1 MKKGNMTTVKRIA
14 ITAQESKK
22 TELIEWT
29 YFKKEALAKHNLVAT
44 GTTANVVEGT
54 VNMPVQKLLSGA
66 TGGYKQLADMIEAGD
81 IDALIFFSDA
91 TTNFFCNSEV
101 KHLLEAAISSNIIV
115 CCNRTTADYVLDS
128 ALIGETYTPHGP
140 SYTPASK
147 TGVKL
152 AEAEI
157 KLAV

>member
-1 MKKGNMTTVKRIA
+1 MEKGNMTTVKRIA
-14 ITAQESKK
+14 ITAQENKK

-29 YFKKEALAKHNLVAT
+29 YFKKEALAKHSLVAT
-44 GTTANVVEGT
+44 GTTADVVEGT

-66 TGGYKQLADMIEAGD
+66 VGGYKQLAEMIKAGD

-91 TTNFFCNSEV
+91 TTDFFCNSEV
-101 KHLLEAAISSNIIV
+101 KYLLEAAISSNIIV
-115 CCNRTTADYVLDS
+115 CANRTTADYVLDS
-128 ALIGETYTPHGP
+128 VLMNQVYTPHGP

-147 TGVKL
+147 NKADLT
-152 AEAEI
+152 ETEI

>member
-1 MKKGNMTTVKRIA
+1 MEKGNMTTVKQIA
-14 ITAQESKK
+14 ITAQENKK

-29 YFKKEALAKHNLVAT
+29 YFKKEALAKHSLVAT
-44 GTTANVVEGT
+44 GTTADVVEGT

-66 TGGYKQLADMIEAGD
+66 VGGYKQLADMIEAGK

-91 TTNFFCNSEV
+91 ITDFFCNSDV
-101 KHLLEAAISSNIIV
+101 KHLLEVAVSNNIIV

-128 ALIGETYTPHGP
+128 VLMGQTYIPHGP
-140 SYTPASK
+140 CYTPASK
-147 TGVKL
+147 TEVL
-152 AEAEI
+152 LTEAEI